1 MLDVTTHTKD
11 VVQLIFD
18 VNGEYAN
25 NNLQDGNSSLY
36 SAYRDRCLV
45 YFLAK
50 REINSRG
57 KLLRFNFYE
66 KQDKLSLLCVSYYHK
81 PSRPLA
87 MCEIYSIAHF
97 LNLKNHPQTLTKGRL
112 ENCARLCCTRL
123 YW

>member
-11 VVQLIFD
+11 VGQLIFD

-66 KQDKLSLLCVSYYHK
+66 KTRQAFSI
-81 PSRPLA
+81 
-87 MCEIYSIAHF
+87 MCELLPQAISSSEYVRNL
-97 LNLKNHPQTLTKGRL
+97 LNCSLPEFKKSPSDSDERATRK
-112 ENCARLCCTRL
+112 LCKIML
-123 YW
+123 Y